1 MDPLSQGVV
10 GVIAAQQTAN
20 RKHLLIASVL
30 GFFAGMSADL
40 DIFIK
45 SSQDPLFSLEFH
57 RQFTHSILFMPFGGL
72 ICALFFYYLF
82 LQKKDISFKQ
92 TYIYSTLG
100 YATHGLLDAC
110 TTYGTQLFW
119 PFTNDRIAWNTI
131 SIIDPLFTLPI
142 LFLILFAVIKN
153 NKKYSYMALSWVLIY
168 SSLVF
173 IQKDR
178 AIETVKKLAQSR
190 GHEVI
195 NIEAKPSFAN
205 IIVWKTIYT
214 TQTHYYIDAVRAG
227 LNTRIIEGVKIGKF
241 NIQKSFPWLD
251 PQSQQAKDIERF
263 RWFSNGYIAI
273 SHNNPNH
280 IIDIRYSMLPNE
292 GHGLWGI
299 ELNPDGDNQVYIKR
313 IFNRR
318 SDMST
323 YIKLWNMI
331 SG

>member
-10 GVIAAQQTAN
+10 GVVAAQQTSK
-20 RKHLLIASVL
+20 RKHLLIASIL
-30 GFFAGMSADL
+30 GFFSGMSADL

-153 NKKYSYMALSWVLIY
+153 NKKYSYVALSWVLIY
-168 SSLVF
+168 SSLGF
-173 IQKDR
+173 IQKNR
-178 AIETVKKLAQSR
+178 AIEVGKKLAQSR

-195 NIEAKPSFAN
+195 KIEAKPSFAN

-227 LNTRIIEGVKIGKF
+227 LNTRVIEGVKIGKF

-331 SG
+331 SD

>member
-10 GVIAAQQTAN
+10 GVVAAQQTAD
-20 RKHLLIASVL
+20 RKHLLIASLL

-57 RQFTHSILFMPFGGL
+57 RQFTHSIFFMPFGGL
-72 ICALFFYYLF
+72 ICALFFYNLF
-82 LQKKDISFKQ
+82 LKNKDISFKQ

-142 LFLILFAVIKN
+142 LFLVVFSVYKN
-153 NKKYSYMALSWVLIY
+153 SKKYSYIALSWIIIY
-168 SSLVF
+168 TSLGF
-173 IQKDR
+173 IQNYR
-178 AIETVKKLAQSR
+178 AEEIGRELAESR
-190 GHEVI
+190 GHKII

-214 TQTHYYIDAVRAG
+214 TQTHYHIDAARVG
-227 LNTRIIEGVKIGKF
+227 FNTRIIEGVKIEKF
-241 NIQKSFPWLD
+241 NIK
-251 PQSQQAKDIERF
+251 E
-263 RWFSNGYIAI
+263 
-273 SHNNPNH
+273 
-280 IIDIRYSMLPNE
+280 YSE
-292 GHGLWGI
+292 
-299 ELNPDGDNQVYIKR
+299 NQLLLY
-313 IFNRR
+313 
-318 SDMST
+318 
-323 YIKLWNMI
+323 L
-331 SG
+331 

>member
-10 GVIAAQQTAN
+10 GVVAAQQTAD
-20 RKHLLIASVL
+20 RKHLLIASLL

-57 RQFTHSILFMPFGGL
+57 RQFTHSIFFMPFGGL
-72 ICALFFYYLF
+72 ICALFFYNLF
-82 LQKKDISFKQ
+82 LKNKDISFKQ

-142 LFLILFAVIKN
+142 LFLVVFSVYKN
-153 NKKYSYMALSWVLIY
+153 SKKYSYIALSWIIIY
-168 SSLVF
+168 TSLGF
-173 IQKDR
+173 IQNYR
-178 AIETVKKLAQSR
+178 AEEIGRELAESR
-190 GHEVI
+190 GHKII

-214 TQTHYYIDAVRAG
+214 TQTHYHIDAARVG
-227 LNTRIIEGVKIGKF
+227 FNTRIIEGVKIEKF
-241 NIQKSFPWLD
+241 DIKKSFPWLD
-251 PQSQQAKDIERF
+251 LESQQAKDIERF
-263 RWFSNGYIAI
+263 RWFSNGYIATSSI
-273 SHNNPNH
+273 NPNQ

-299 ELNPDGDNQVYIKR
+299 QLNPEAEKDAYIKR
-313 IFNRR
+313 ISNRR

-323 YIKLWNMI
+323 YIKLWKMI
-331 SG
+331 VD

>member
-142 LFLILFAVIKN
+142 LFLI
-153 NKKYSYMALSWVLIY
+153 
-168 SSLVF
+168 
-173 IQKDR
+173 
-178 AIETVKKLAQSR
+178 
-190 GHEVI
+190 
-195 NIEAKPSFAN
+195 
-205 IIVWKTIYT
+205 
-214 TQTHYYIDAVRAG
+214 
-227 LNTRIIEGVKIGKF
+227 
-241 NIQKSFPWLD
+241 
-251 PQSQQAKDIERF
+251 
-263 RWFSNGYIAI
+263 
-273 SHNNPNH
+273 
-280 IIDIRYSMLPNE
+280 
-292 GHGLWGI
+292 
-299 ELNPDGDNQVYIKR
+299 
-313 IFNRR
+313 
-318 SDMST
+318 
-323 YIKLWNMI
+323 
-331 SG
+331 

>member
-10 GVIAAQQTAN
+10 GVVAAQQTAN
-20 RKHLLIASVL
+20 RKHLLIASAL

-45 SSQDPLFSLEFH
+45 SLQDPLFSLEFH

-153 NKKYSYMALSWVLIY
+153 NKKYSYVALSWILIY
-168 SSLVF
+168 SSLGF

-178 AIETVKKLAQSR
+178 AVETGKKLAQSR

-227 LNTRIIEGVKIGKF
+227 LNTRVIEGVKIGKF

-273 SHNNPNH
+273 SHDNPNH

-331 SG
+331 SD

>member
-10 GVIAAQQTAN
+10 GVVAAQQTAN
-20 RKHLLIASVL
+20 RKHLLIASAL

-45 SSQDPLFSLEFH
+45 SLQDPLFSLEFH

-72 ICALFFYYLF
+72 ICALFFYYVF

-168 SSLVF
+168 SSLGF

-178 AIETVKKLAQSR
+178 AIETGKKLAQSR

-323 YIKLWNMI
+323 YIKLWDMI
-331 SG
+331 SD

>member
-10 GVIAAQQTAN
+10 GVVAAQQTAN
-20 RKHLLIASVL
+20 QKHLLIASVL

-153 NKKYSYMALSWVLIY
+153 NKKYSYVALSWVLIY
-168 SSLVF
+168 SSLGF
-173 IQKDR
+173 MQKDR
-178 AIETVKKLAQSR
+178 AVETGKKLAQTR

-227 LNTRIIEGVKIGKF
+227 LNTRVIEGVKIEKF
-241 NIQKSFPWLD
+241 NIKKSFPWLD
-251 PQSQQAKDIERF
+251 PRSQQAKDIERF
-263 RWFSNGYIAI
+263 RWFSNDYIAI

-299 ELNPDGDNQVYIKR
+299 ELNPDADNEVYIKR

-323 YIKLWNMI
+323 YVKLWNMI
-331 SG
+331 VE

>member
-10 GVIAAQQTAN
+10 GVVAAQQTAK
-20 RKHLLIASVL
+20 RKHLLIASAL

-72 ICALFFYYLF
+72 ICALFFYYVF

-153 NKKYSYMALSWVLIY
+153 NKKYSYVALSWVLIY
-168 SSLVF
+168 SSLGF

-178 AIETVKKLAQSR
+178 AVETGKKLAQSR

>member
-10 GVIAAQQTAN
+10 GVVAAQQTAN
-20 RKHLLIASVL
+20 RKHLLIASFL

-45 SSQDPLFSLEFH
+45 SSQDPLLSLEFH

-92 TYIYSTLG
+92 AYVYSTLG

-142 LFLILFAVIKN
+142 LFLILFAIIKN
-153 NKKYSYMALSWVLIY
+153 NKKYSYIALSWVLIY
-168 SSLVF
+168 SFLGF

-178 AIETVKKLAQSR
+178 AIEIGKKLAQSR

-214 TQTHYYIDAVRAG
+214 TQTHYYIDAVRTG
-227 LNTRIIEGVKIGKF
+227 LNTRIIEGVKIKKF
-241 NIQKSFPWLD
+241 NINESFPWLNKK
-251 PQSQQAKDIERF
+251 SQQAKDIERF
-263 RWFSNGYIAI
+263 RWFSNGYIAM
-273 SHNNPNH
+273 SQNNPNQ

-299 ELNPDGDNQVYIKR
+299 ELNPDAGNEVHIKR

-323 YIKLWNMI
+323 YVKLWNMI
-331 SG
+331 TE

>member
-10 GVIAAQQTAN
+10 GVVAAQQTSK

-30 GFFAGMSADL
+30 GFFSGMSADL

-72 ICALFFYYLF
+72 VCALFFYYLF

-100 YATHGLLDAC
+100 YATHALLDAC

-153 NKKYSYMALSWVLIY
+153 NKKYSYVALSWVLIY
-168 SSLVF
+168 SSLGFV
-173 IQKDR
+173 QKDR
-178 AIETVKKLAQSR
+178 SIDAGKKLAQSR
-190 GHEVI
+190 GHEI
-195 NIEAKPSFAN
+195 IKIEAKPSFAN

-214 TQTHYYIDAVRAG
+214 TQTHYYIDAVRTG
-227 LNTRIIEGVKIGKF
+227 LTTRIIEGVRIKKF
-241 NIQKSFPWLD
+241 SINKSFPWLD
-251 PQSQQAKDIERF
+251 KKSQQAKDIERF
-263 RWFSNGYIAI
+263 RWFSNGYIAM
-273 SHNNPNH
+273 SQNKPNQ

-299 ELNPDGDNQVYIKR
+299 ELNPDGDNEVYIKR

-318 SDMST
+318 SDKST

-331 SG
+331 VD